1 MEVLIIA
8 LAILKVIKVNIN
20 CQCEVVSFNFTLNQ

>member
-8 LAILKVIKVNIN
+8 LALLREIKLNIN
-20 CQCEVVSFNFTLNQ
+20 FNCEVVSFNFALN

>member
-8 LAILKVIKVNIN
+8 LALLREIKLNIN
-20 CQCEVVSFNFTLNQ
+20 FDCEGVSFNFVLN